1 MQERY
6 IDETTG
12 KECYEGYQRE
22 YDEDGNLK
30 KVIHLAFGDKDIS
43 ERDENGE
50 TVNRELIK
58 DYAEEYPAEEWA
70 FPGL

>member
-1 MQERY
+1 M
-6 IDETTG
+6 
-12 KECYEGYQRE
+12 
-22 YDEDGNLK
+22 
-30 KVIHLAFGDKDIS
+30 IHLAFGDKDIS